1 MRYGVI
7 FVVFLMALCVGQ
19 EEVPEQLPE
28 QTQPPEKP
36 VIPDELIQDIIKDYF
51 EALNLRDLDTLKSL
65 THPYYLDDV
74 QPFVEYVKEN
84 NITFAITSVSLL
96 MDQDEFR
103 EMTKNMSDEEF
114 AQQVG
119 KRGIS
124 YEIELSITQKD
135 ETYEEFFLFVELGE
149 TDDGWKILD
158 PYLLQLLIESEL
170 EVFQEE

>member
-1 MRYGVI
+1 MRYSVI
-7 FVVFLMALCVGQ
+7 LIVLLMTLCIGQ
-19 EEVPEQLPE
+19 KEVPDQVPE
-28 QTQPPEKP
+28 ETQPPEKTP
-36 VIPDELIQDIIKDYF
+36 IPDELIQDIVRAYF
-51 EALNLRDLDTLKSL
+51 EALNQRDLGTLKSL
-65 THPYYLDDV
+65 THLYYIEDV
-74 QPFVEYVKEN
+74 QPFLEYVKEE
-84 NITFAITSVSLL
+84 NITFAIVSVSLL

-124 YEIELSITQKD
+124 YEIELNITQKD

-149 TDDGWKILD
+149 TDDGWKVLD

>member
-1 MRYGVI
+1 MRYSVI
-7 FVVFLMALCVGQ
+7 FIVLLMTLCIGQ
-19 EEVPEQLPE
+19 KEVPDQVPEETQLPE
-28 QTQPPEKP
+28 KPP
-36 VIPDELIQDIIKDYF
+36 IPDELIQDIVRAYF
-51 EALNLRDLDTLKSL
+51 EALNQRDLDTLKSL
-65 THPYYLDDV
+65 THPYYIEDV
-74 QPFVEYVKEN
+74 QPFIEYVKEE
-84 NITFAITSVSLL
+84 NITFAIVSVSLL

-124 YEIELSITQKD
+124 YEIELSITQKG

-149 TDDGWKILD
+149 TDDGWKVLD